1 MDKNFKKHVDEMTKQ
16 DWEDLYQ
23 FRSRIGSFYSNAID
37 SGEKLEHFYK
47 LSLKQE
53 EIVKELL
60 ESYGYQVEYL
70 DKDREYIFAYVE
82 NHGTPDLVIT
92 DEAAGESWTAEV
104 KNFYTSSLRS
114 NNTIK
119 LNFRAN
125 VYGLDEEQMKKAIW
139 KKNFH
144 DADVVY
150 FVSSEVYFVSSE
162 EDSSEEASS
171 SCFYPLKFA
180 KSYKYDML
188 DMKIVGNP
196 DNTLN
201 CKQRITAYLP
211 VSYTIG
217 YLN

>member
-16 DWEDLYQ
+16 DWEDLYE

-37 SGEKLEHFYK
+37 SGEKLEYFYK
-47 LSLKQE
+47 LSLAQE
-53 EIVKELL
+53 EETKELF
-60 ESYGYQVEYL
+60 ESYGYQVDYL

-82 NHGTPDLVIT
+82 NHGTPDLLIT
-92 DEAAGESWTAEV
+92 DKDTGESWTGEV
-104 KNFYTSSLRS
+104 KNFHTSCLRS
-114 NNTIK
+114 NGYIK

-144 DADVVY
+144 DAD
-150 FVSSEVYFVSSE
+150 EVYFVSSE
-162 EDSSEEASS
+162 ENKYQS
-171 SCFYPLKFA
+171 KFVRA
-180 KSYKYDML
+180 NKLFDMKN
-188 DMKIVGNP
+188 MKIVGNP

-211 VSYTIG
+211 VSYAIG
-217 YLN
+217 WLN

>member
-16 DWEDLYQ
+16 DWEDLYE

-70 DKDREYIFAYVE
+70 DMDREYIFAYVQ
-82 NHGTPDLVIT
+82 NHGTPDLLIT
-92 DEAAGESWTAEV
+92 DKDTGESWTGEV
-104 KNFYTSSLRS
+104 KNFYTSCLRS
-114 NNTIK
+114 NNNIK

-150 FVSSEVYFVSSE
+150 FVSSE
-162 EDSSEEASS
+162 EASS
-171 SCFYPLKFA
+171 DCFYPLKFA

-188 DMKIVGNP
+188 NMKIVGNP

-211 VSYTIG
+211 VSYAIG

>member
-16 DWEDLYQ
+16 DWEDLYE

-53 EIVKELL
+53 EDVKEIL
-60 ESYGYQVEYL
+60 EYYGYQVEYL
-70 DKDREYIFAYVE
+70 DKDREYIFAYVQ
-82 NHGTPDLVIT
+82 NHGTPDLLIT
-92 DEAAGESWTAEV
+92 NKDTGERWTGEV
-104 KNFYTSSLRS
+104 KNYYPSCLRS
-114 NNTIK
+114 NNNVK

-125 VYGLDEEQMKKAIW
+125 VYGMDEEQMKKTIW

-150 FVSSEVYFVSSE
+150 FVPC
-162 EDSSEEASS
+162 EDSLDY
-171 SCFYPLKFA
+171 FYDELKFA
-180 KSYKYDML
+180 KSCKKYDML

-196 DNTLN
+196 DNTIN

-211 VSYTIG
+211 VSYHMNN
-217 YLN
+217 LN

>member
-16 DWEDLYQ
+16 DWEDLYE

-37 SGEKLEHFYK
+37 SGEKLEYFYK

-53 EIVKELL
+53 EEVKDIL

-70 DKDREYIFAYVE
+70 DKDREYIFAYVQ
-82 NHGTPDLVIT
+82 NHGTPDLLIT
-92 DEAAGESWTAEV
+92 DKDTGESWTGEV
-104 KNFYTSSLRS
+104 KNYYASCSRS
-114 NNTIK
+114 NNHIK

-150 FVSSEVYFVSSE
+150 FAPSLS
-162 EDSSEEASS
+162 D
-171 SCFYPLKFA
+171 CFYDELKFA
-180 KSYKYDML
+180 KSYKNDML

-211 VSYTIG
+211 VSYAMG
-217 YLN
+217 HLN

>member
-1 MDKNFKKHVDEMTKQ
+1 MDKNFKKHVDEMTEQ
-16 DWEDLYQ
+16 DWEDLYK

-53 EIVKELL
+53 EAVKELL

-70 DKDREYIFAYVE
+70 DKDREYVFAYVQ
-82 NHGTPDLVIT
+82 NHGTPDLLIT
-92 DEAAGESWTAEV
+92 DKDTGESWTGEV
-104 KNFYTSSLRS
+104 KNFYTSCLRP

-144 DADVVY
+144 DADT
-150 FVSSEVYFVSSE
+150 VYFVSSE
-162 EDSSEEASS
+162 EALSY
-171 SCFYPLKFA
+171 CFYPLKFA
-180 KSYKYDML
+180 ESDKLFDMKN
-188 DMKIVGNP
+188 MKIVGNP

-211 VSYTIG
+211 VSYAIG

>member
-53 EIVKELL
+53 EAVKELL

-70 DKDREYIFAYVE
+70 DKDREYIFAYVQ

-104 KNFYTSSLRS
+104 KNFYASSLRP
-114 NNTIK
+114 NNHIK

-144 DADVVY
+144 DADL
-150 FVSSEVYFVSSE
+150 VYFVSSE
-162 EDSSEEASS
+162 EALLD
-171 SCFYPLKFA
+171 CFYPIKIV
-180 KSYKYDML
+180 KSYKLFDMKN
-188 DMKIVGNP
+188 MKIVGNP

-201 CKQRITAYLP
+201 CKQRITAYLE
-211 VSYTIG
+211 IH
-217 YLN
+217 

>member
-37 SGEKLEHFYK
+37 SAEKLKYFYK

-53 EIVKELL
+53 EAVKEQL
-60 ESYGYQVEYL
+60 ESYGYQVEYM

-82 NHGTPDLVIT
+82 NHGTPDLIIT
-92 DEAAGESWTAEV
+92 DEASGESWTGEV
-104 KNFYTSSLRS
+104 KNCYASCLRS

-125 VYGLDEEQMKKAIW
+125 IYGLNEEQMKKAIW

-150 FVSSEVYFVSSE
+150 FVSSE
-162 EDSSEEASS
+162 EATLD
-171 SCFYPLKFA
+171 CFYPFKVV
-180 KSYKYDML
+180 KSYKFYDMKN
-188 DMKIVGNP
+188 MKIVGNP

-201 CKQRITAYLP
+201 CKQRITAYLQ
-211 VSYTIG
+211 IH
-217 YLN
+217 

>member
-1 MDKNFKKHVDEMTKQ
+1 MDKNFKKHVDEMTEQ
-16 DWEDLYQ
+16 DWEDLYK

-53 EIVKELL
+53 EAVKELL

-70 DKDREYIFAYVE
+70 DKDREYVFAYVQ
-82 NHGTPDLVIT
+82 NHGTPDLLIT
-92 DEAAGESWTAEV
+92 DTVSGDSWTGEV
-104 KNFYTSSLRS
+104 KNFYTSCLRP

-144 DADVVY
+144 DADT
-150 FVSSEVYFVSSE
+150 VYFVSSE
-162 EDSSEEASS
+162 EALSY
-171 SCFYPLKFA
+171 CFYPLKFA
-180 KSYKYDML
+180 ESDKLFDMKN
-188 DMKIVGNP
+188 MKIVGNP

-211 VSYTIG
+211 VSYAIG

>member
-37 SGEKLEHFYK
+37 SGEKLEYFYK
-47 LSLKQE
+47 LSLAQE
-53 EIVKELL
+53 EETKELL

-82 NHGTPDLVIT
+82 NHGTPDLLIT
-92 DEAAGESWTAEV
+92 NKDTGEIWTGEV
-104 KNFYTSSLRS
+104 KNFHLSCLHSGY
-114 NNTIK
+114 IK

-125 VYGLDEEQMKKAIW
+125 IYGLNEEQMKRAIW

-144 DADVVY
+144 DADTVY
-150 FVSSEVYFVSSE
+150 FISSE
-162 EDSSEEASS
+162 ENKYQSKFVKASKL
-171 SCFYPLKFA
+171 F
-180 KSYKYDML
+180 DMKE
-188 DMKIVGNP
+188 MKIVGNP

-211 VSYTIG
+211 VSYAIG
-217 YLN
+217 WLN

>member
-1 MDKNFKKHVDEMTKQ
+1 MDKNFKKHVDEMTQQ

-53 EIVKELL
+53 EAVKKLL
-60 ESYGYQVEYL
+60 ESYGYEVEYL
-70 DKDREYIFAYVE
+70 DKDREYIFAYVQ
-82 NHGTPDLVIT
+82 NHGTPDLLIT
-92 DEAAGESWTAEV
+92 DTASGDCWTGEV
-104 KNFYTSSLRS
+104 KNFYTSCLRS
-114 NNTIK
+114 NNNIK

-150 FVSSEVYFVSSE
+150 FVSSE
-162 EDSSEEASS
+162 EDLSD
-171 SCFYPLKFA
+171 CFYPLKFA
-180 KSYKYDML
+180 KSYKLDML
-188 DMKIVGNP
+188 NMKIVGNP

-211 VSYTIG
+211 VSYAIG

>member
-16 DWEDLYQ
+16 DWKDLYE

-53 EIVKELL
+53 EEVKEIL
-60 ESYGYQVEYL
+60 ESYGYEVEYL
-70 DKDREYIFAYVE
+70 DKDREYIFAYVQ
-82 NHGTPDLVIT
+82 NHGTPDLLIT
-92 DEAAGESWTAEV
+92 DTASGDSWTGEV
-104 KNFYTSSLRS
+104 KNFYASCLRS
-114 NNTIK
+114 NNYIK

-150 FVSSEVYFVSSE
+150 FVSSE
-162 EDSSEEASS
+162 EDSSVG
-171 SCFYPLKFA
+171 FYKLKFA
-180 KSYKYDML
+180 KSYKHNML

-211 VSYTIG
+211 VSYNMV

>member
-16 DWEDLYQ
+16 DWEDLYE

-37 SGEKLEHFYK
+37 SGEKLEYFYK
-47 LSLKQE
+47 LSLAQE
-53 EIVKELL
+53 EAVKEQL

-82 NHGTPDLVIT
+82 NHGTPDLLIT
-92 DEAAGESWTAEV
+92 DEASGESWTGEV
-104 KNFYTSSLRS
+104 KNCYASCLRS
-114 NNTIK
+114 NNHIK

-125 VYGLDEEQMKKAIW
+125 IYGLNEEQMKKAIW

-150 FVSSEVYFVSSE
+150 FI
-162 EDSSEEASS
+162 SSEEATLG
-171 SCFYPLKFA
+171 CFYPFKVV
-180 KSYKYDML
+180 KSYKFYDMKN
-188 DMKIVGNP
+188 MKIVGNP

-201 CKQRITAYLP
+201 CKQRITAYLQ
-211 VSYTIG
+211 IH
-217 YLN
+217 

>member
-16 DWEDLYQ
+16 DWEDLYE

-53 EIVKELL
+53 EEVKDIL

-82 NHGTPDLVIT
+82 NHGTPDLLIT
-92 DEAAGESWTAEV
+92 DKDTGESWTGEV
-104 KNFYTSSLRS
+104 KNYYAFCLRS
-114 NNTIK
+114 NNNIK

-150 FVSSEVYFVSSE
+150 FAPSE
-162 EDSSEEASS
+162 EDSSVY
-171 SCFYPLKFA
+171 FDKLIFA
-180 KSYKYDML
+180 KSYKSDML

-211 VSYTIG
+211 VSYTMG
-217 YLN
+217 YLK

>member
-37 SGEKLEHFYK
+37 SGEKLEYFYK
-47 LSLKQE
+47 LSLAQE
-53 EIVKELL
+53 EETKELL

-82 NHGTPDLVIT
+82 NHGTPDLLIT
-92 DEAAGESWTAEV
+92 DKDTGESWTGEV
-104 KNFYTSSLRS
+104 KNFHLSCLHSGY
-114 NNTIK
+114 IK

-125 VYGLDEEQMKKAIW
+125 IYGLNEEQMKRAIW

-144 DADVVY
+144 DAD
-150 FVSSEVYFVSSE
+150 EVYFISSE
-162 EDSSEEASS
+162 ENKYQS
-171 SCFYPLKFA
+171 KFVRA
-180 KSYKYDML
+180 NKLFDMKK
-188 DMKIVGNP
+188 MKIVGNP

-211 VSYTIG
+211 VDYAIG

>member
-1 MDKNFKKHVDEMTKQ
+1 MDKNFKKHVDEMTEQ
-16 DWEDLYQ
+16 DWEDLYE

-53 EIVKELL
+53 EEVKDIL

-70 DKDREYIFAYVE
+70 DKDREYVFAYVQ
-82 NHGTPDLVIT
+82 NHGTPDLLIT
-92 DEAAGESWTAEV
+92 DKDTGESWTGEV
-104 KNFYTSSLRS
+104 KNYYSSCLRS
-114 NNTIK
+114 NNHIK

-125 VYGLDEEQMKKAIW
+125 VYGLDEEQMKKVIW

-150 FVSSEVYFVSSE
+150 FAPY
-162 EDSSEEASS
+162 EEASS
-171 SCFYPLKFA
+171 VYFDKLIFA
-180 KSYKYDML
+180 KSYKCDML

-211 VSYTIG
+211 VSYTMG
-217 YLN
+217 YLK

>member
-37 SGEKLEHFYK
+37 SGEKLEYFYK

-53 EIVKELL
+53 EAVKELL

-70 DKDREYIFAYVE
+70 DKDREYIFAYVQ
-82 NHGTPDLVIT
+82 NHGTPDLLIT
-92 DEAAGESWTAEV
+92 DKDTGESWTGEV
-104 KNFYTSSLRS
+104 KNFYTSCLRS
-114 NNTIK
+114 NNHIK

-144 DADVVY
+144 DADI
-150 FVSSEVYFVSSE
+150 VYFVSSE
-162 EDSSEEASS
+162 EATLD
-171 SCFYPLKFA
+171 CFYPFKVV
-180 KSYKYDML
+180 KSYKFYDMKN
-188 DMKIVGNP
+188 MKIVGNP

-201 CKQRITAYLP
+201 CKQRITAYLQ
-211 VSYTIG
+211 IH
-217 YLN
+217 

>member
-16 DWEDLYQ
+16 DWEDLYE
-23 FRSRIGSFYSNAID
+23 FRSRIGSFYSNSINSA
-37 SGEKLEHFYK
+37 EKLEYFYK

-53 EIVKELL
+53 EEVKDIL

-70 DKDREYIFAYVE
+70 DKDREYIFAYIQ
-82 NHGTPDLVIT
+82 NHGTPDLLIT
-92 DEAAGESWTAEV
+92 DKDTGESWTGEV
-104 KNFYTSSLRS
+104 KNYYTSCLRS
-114 NNTIK
+114 NNHIK

-150 FVSSEVYFVSSE
+150 FVPSEVSS
-162 EDSSEEASS
+162 DY
-171 SCFYPLKFA
+171 FYPLKFA
-180 KSYKYDML
+180 KAYKHDML

-196 DNTLN
+196 DNTLD

-211 VSYTIG
+211 VSYAIG

>member
-37 SGEKLEHFYK
+37 SGEKLEYFYK

-53 EIVKELL
+53 EAVKELL

-70 DKDREYIFAYVE
+70 DKDREYIFAYVQ
-82 NHGTPDLVIT
+82 NHGTPDLLIT
-92 DEAAGESWTAEV
+92 DKDTGESWTGEV
-104 KNFYTSSLRS
+104 KNFYTSCLRS
-114 NNTIK
+114 NNHIK

-144 DADVVY
+144 NADI
-150 FVSSEVYFVSSE
+150 VYFVSSE
-162 EDSSEEASS
+162 EATLD
-171 SCFYPLKFA
+171 CFYPFKVV
-180 KSYKYDML
+180 KSYKFYDMKN
-188 DMKIVGNP
+188 MKIVGNP

-201 CKQRITAYLP
+201 CKQRITAYLQ
-211 VSYTIG
+211 IH
-217 YLN
+217 

>member
-37 SGEKLEHFYK
+37 SGEKLEYFYK

-53 EIVKELL
+53 EAVKELL

-70 DKDREYIFAYVE
+70 DKDREYVFAYIQ
-82 NHGTPDLVIT
+82 NHGTPDLLIT

-104 KNFYTSSLRS
+104 KNFYTSCLRP
-114 NNTIK
+114 NNHIK

-150 FVSSEVYFVSSE
+150 FVP
-162 EDSSEEASS
+162 SEEASS
-171 SCFYPLKFA
+171 DCFYPLKFA
-180 KSYKYDML
+180 KSYKCDML
-188 DMKIVGNP
+188 DMKIVSNP

-211 VSYTIG
+211 VDYAIG

>member
-23 FRSRIGSFYSNAID
+23 FRSRIGSFYSKAID
-37 SGEKLEHFYK
+37 SGEKLEYFYK

-53 EIVKELL
+53 EAVKELL

-70 DKDREYIFAYVE
+70 DKDREYIFAYVQ
-82 NHGTPDLVIT
+82 NHGTPDLLIT
-92 DEAAGESWTAEV
+92 DKDTGESWTGEV
-104 KNFYTSSLRS
+104 KNFYTSCLRS
-114 NNTIK
+114 NNHIK

-150 FVSSEVYFVSSE
+150 FVPSE
-162 EDSSEEASS
+162 EG
-171 SCFYPLKFA
+171 KFA

-188 DMKIVGNP
+188 DMKIVSNP
-196 DNTLN
+196 DNTLD

-211 VSYTIG
+211 VSYAIG

>member
-16 DWEDLYQ
+16 DWEDLYE
-23 FRSRIGSFYSNAID
+23 FRSRIGSFYSNSID
-37 SGEKLEHFYK
+37 SGEKLEYFYK

-53 EIVKELL
+53 EEVKDIL

-70 DKDREYIFAYVE
+70 DKDREYIFAYVQ
-82 NHGTPDLVIT
+82 NHGTPDLLIT
-92 DEAAGESWTAEV
+92 DKDTGESWTGEV
-104 KNFYTSSLRS
+104 KNYYASCSRS
-114 NNTIK
+114 NNHIK

-150 FVSSEVYFVSSE
+150 FAPSLS
-162 EDSSEEASS
+162 D
-171 SCFYPLKFA
+171 CFYDELKFA
-180 KSYKYDML
+180 KSYKNDML

-211 VSYTIG
+211 VSYAIG
-217 YLN
+217 NLN

>member
-16 DWEDLYQ
+16 DWEDLYE

-37 SGEKLEHFYK
+37 SGEKLEYFYK
-47 LSLKQE
+47 LSLAQE
-53 EIVKELL
+53 EAVKELL

-70 DKDREYIFAYVE
+70 DKDREYIFAYVQ
-82 NHGTPDLVIT
+82 NYGTPDLLIT
-92 DEAAGESWTAEV
+92 DKDIGESWTGEV
-104 KNFYTSSLRS
+104 KNFYTSCLRS
-114 NNTIK
+114 NGNIK

-125 VYGLDEEQMKKAIW
+125 IYGLNEEQMKKAIW

-150 FVSSEVYFVSSE
+150 FI
-162 EDSSEEASS
+162 SSEEATLG
-171 SCFYPLKFA
+171 CFYPLKFV
-180 KSYKYDML
+180 KSDKLFDMKN
-188 DMKIVGNP
+188 MKIVGNP

-211 VSYTIG
+211 VSYAIG

>member
-37 SGEKLEHFYK
+37 SGEKLEYFYK
-47 LSLKQE
+47 LSLMQE
-53 EIVKELL
+53 EAVKGQL

-70 DKDREYIFAYVE
+70 DKDREYIFAYVQ
-82 NHGTPDLVIT
+82 NHGTPDLLIT
-92 DEAAGESWTAEV
+92 DEAAGESWTGEV
-104 KNFYTSSLRS
+104 KNFYTSCLRP

-125 VYGLDEEQMKKAIW
+125 VYGLDEEQMKEAIW

-144 DADVVY
+144 DADMVY
-150 FVSSEVYFVSSE
+150 FI
-162 EDSSEEASS
+162 SSEEAPSLG
-171 SCFYPLKFA
+171 CFYPFKVV
-180 KSYKYDML
+180 KSYKPIDMKN
-188 DMKIVGNP
+188 MKIVGNP

-211 VSYTIG
+211 I
-217 YLN
+217 N

>member
-23 FRSRIGSFYSNAID
+23 FRRRIGSFYSNAID
-37 SGEKLEHFYK
+37 SGEKLEYFYK
-47 LSLKQE
+47 LSLMQE
-53 EIVKELL
+53 EAVKEQL

-92 DEAAGESWTAEV
+92 DEAAGESWTGEV
-104 KNFYTSSLRS
+104 KNVYSSCLRS

-144 DADVVY
+144 DADIV
-150 FVSSEVYFVSSE
+150 FFI
-162 EDSSEEASS
+162 SSEEATLG
-171 SCFYPLKFA
+171 CFYPFKVV
-180 KSYKYDML
+180 KSYKLFDMKN
-188 DMKIVGNP
+188 MKIVGNP

-201 CKQRITAYLP
+201 CKQRITAYLQ
-211 VSYTIG
+211 IH
-217 YLN
+217 

>member
-1 MDKNFKKHVDEMTKQ
+1 MDKNFKKHVDEMTMQ

-70 DKDREYIFAYVE
+70 DKDREYIFAYVQ
-82 NHGTPDLVIT
+82 NHGTPDLLIT
-92 DEAAGESWTAEV
+92 DKYTGESWTGEV
-104 KNFYTSSLRS
+104 KNFYTSFLRP
-114 NNTIK
+114 NHTIK
-119 LNFRAN
+119 LNFRVN
-125 VYGLDEEQMKKAIW
+125 VYGLDEDQMKKAIW

-144 DADVVY
+144 DADMVY
-150 FVSSEVYFVSSE
+150 FASSEG
-162 EDSSEEASS
+162 DASGI
-171 SCFYPLKFA
+171 YPLKFA
-180 KSYKYDML
+180 KSYKLDML

-211 VSYTIG
+211 VSYAIG

>member
-16 DWEDLYQ
+16 DWEDLYE

-53 EIVKELL
+53 EAVKERL

-82 NHGTPDLVIT
+82 NHGTPDLLIT
-92 DEAAGESWTAEV
+92 NKDTGESWTGEV
-104 KNFYTSSLRS
+104 KNFYTSCLRP

-125 VYGLDEEQMKKAIW
+125 VYGLNEEQMKKAIW

-144 DADVVY
+144 DADTVY
-150 FVSSEVYFVSSE
+150 FV
-162 EDSSEEASS
+162 SSEEASS
-171 SCFYPLKFA
+171 SCFYPLKFVSSD
-180 KSYKYDML
+180 KLFDMKN
-188 DMKIVGNP
+188 MKIVGNP

-211 VSYTIG
+211 VFYAIG

>member
-16 DWEDLYQ
+16 DWEDLYE
-23 FRSRIGSFYSNAID
+23 FRSRIGSFYSNSINSA
-37 SGEKLEHFYK
+37 EKLEYFYK

-53 EIVKELL
+53 EEVKDIL

-70 DKDREYIFAYVE
+70 DKDREYIFAYIQ
-82 NHGTPDLVIT
+82 NHGTPDLLIT
-92 DEAAGESWTAEV
+92 DKDTGESWTGEV
-104 KNFYTSSLRS
+104 KNYYTSCLRS
-114 NNTIK
+114 NNHIK

-150 FVSSEVYFVSSE
+150 FVPSEVSS
-162 EDSSEEASS
+162 DS
-171 SCFYPLKFA
+171 FYPLKFA
-180 KSYKYDML
+180 KAYKHDML

-196 DNTLN
+196 DNTLD

-211 VSYTIG
+211 VSYAIG

>member
-1 MDKNFKKHVDEMTKQ
+1 MDKNFKKHVDEMTMQ
-16 DWEDLYQ
+16 DWEDLYE

-53 EIVKELL
+53 EAVKELL

-70 DKDREYIFAYVE
+70 DKDREYIFAYIQ
-82 NHGTPDLVIT
+82 NHGTPDLLIT
-92 DEAAGESWTAEV
+92 NKDTGESWTGEV
-104 KNFYTSSLRS
+104 KNFYTSCLRP
-114 NNTIK
+114 NGYIK

-144 DADVVY
+144 DADVVI
-150 FVSSEVYFVSSE
+150 FVSSE
-162 EDSSEEASS
+162 EANEF
-171 SCFYPLKFA
+171 CFYPLKFV
-180 KSYKYDML
+180 KSYKYDNMK

-196 DNTLN
+196 DNTLD

-211 VSYTIG
+211 VSYAIG

>member
-1 MDKNFKKHVDEMTKQ
+1 MDKNFKKHVDEMTMQ

-37 SGEKLEHFYK
+37 SGEKLEYFYK

-53 EIVKELL
+53 EAVKELL

-82 NHGTPDLVIT
+82 NHGTPDLLIT
-92 DEAAGESWTAEV
+92 DKDTGESWTGEV
-104 KNFYTSSLRS
+104 KNFYTSCLRS
-114 NNTIK
+114 NNHIK

-144 DADVVY
+144 NADVVY
-150 FVSSEVYFVSSE
+150 FVSSEE
-162 EDSSEEASS
+162 G
-171 SCFYPLKFA
+171 KFA
-180 KSYKYDML
+180 KSYKYHML

-196 DNTLN
+196 DNTLD

-211 VSYTIG
+211 VSYAIG

>member
-23 FRSRIGSFYSNAID
+23 FRNRIGSFYSNAID
-37 SGEKLEHFYK
+37 SGEKLEYFYK
-47 LSLKQE
+47 LSLTQE
-53 EIVKELL
+53 EAVKEQL

-70 DKDREYIFAYVE
+70 DKDREYIFAYIQ

-92 DEAAGESWTAEV
+92 DEASCESWTGEV
-104 KNFYTSSLRS
+104 KNFYASSLRS

-125 VYGLDEEQMKKAIW
+125 VYGLNEEEMKKAIW

-150 FVSSEVYFVSSE
+150 FI
-162 EDSSEEASS
+162 SSEEATLN
-171 SCFYPLKFA
+171 CFFPFKVV
-180 KSYKYDML
+180 KSYKLYDMKN
-188 DMKIVGNP
+188 MKIVGNP

-201 CKQRITAYLP
+201 CKQRITAYLQ
-211 VSYTIG
+211 IH
-217 YLN
+217 

>member
-37 SGEKLEHFYK
+37 SGEKLEYFYK
-47 LSLKQE
+47 LSLMQE
-53 EIVKELL
+53 EAVKEQL

-70 DKDREYIFAYVE
+70 DKDREYIFGYVQ
-82 NHGTPDLVIT
+82 NHGTPDLLIT
-92 DEAAGESWTAEV
+92 DEAAGESWTGEV
-104 KNFYTSSLRS
+104 KNFYTSCLRP

-125 VYGLDEEQMKKAIW
+125 VYGLDEEQMKEAIW

-144 DADVVY
+144 HADMVY
-150 FVSSEVYFVSSE
+150 FI
-162 EDSSEEASS
+162 SSEEAPSLG
-171 SCFYPLKFA
+171 CFYPFKVV
-180 KSYKYDML
+180 KSYKLFDMKN
-188 DMKIVGNP
+188 MKIVGNP

-201 CKQRITAYLP
+201 CKQRITAYLQ
-211 VSYTIG
+211 IH
-217 YLN
+217 